1 MTSTSQVR
9 QLYVVTGLTDSTPST
24 EGNLQVLAT
33 PGNKELYFLHKGKG
47 GLVHSDLI
55 PVKLVRSLTQTPYAA
70 MNTKLRS
77 KTVTITGT
85 PVVGQTYTLKVTFR
99 NYIGMGDEDT
109 TVRIGG
115 FTVKNSSVT
124 ANALA
129 AGLAASLEANMANEN
144 LAAVTVAS
152 NVITIKE
159 VEQDWELG
167 KFPVAVVAF
176 EVTLGTIQEN
186 GIEHN
191 EWGTVADG
199 STTTANDAIKKL
211 ADLEYFCM
219 GDRASQDR
227 MGGPYALESKMMIN
241 MGSTYD
247 VINIHYAFQ
256 GEGVSVQFSEK
267 DLHLLIPAGNTT
279 ILAAIKA
286 IVGTDE
292 NQSAAIAA
300 LQNAVGDA
308 NSGLTKDVNDL
319 KTTVGDETGGLVK
332 DVAGKLDTPAAADIT
347 DGHGAAWAKDAE
359 NNVTIVDA
367 GS

>member
-55 PVKLVRSLTQTPYAA
+55 PVKLVRSLTQTPYAK
-70 MNTKLRS
+70 MNSKLQS

-85 PVVGQTYTLKVTFR
+85 PVVGQTYTIKLTFR
-99 NYIGMGDEDT
+99 HYIGMGEEDT
-109 TVRIGG
+109 TVRVGG
-115 FTVKNSSVT
+115 FTVKSSITAAQLATGLSNSLS
-124 ANALA
+124 ANI
-129 AGLAASLEANMANEN
+129 AGEN
-144 LAAVTVAS
+144 LAAVSVAS
-152 NVITIKE
+152 NVITIAE
-159 VEQDWELG
+159 VEQDWVLG
-167 KFPVAVVAF
+167 KFPVDIVSF
-176 EVTLGTIQEN
+176 EVTLGTIVEN
-186 GIEHN
+186 NIEHN
-191 EWGTVADG
+191 EWGTVAAG
-199 STTTANDAIKKL
+199 STTTASDAIKKL

-256 GEGVSVQFSEK
+256 GEGVSAQFSEK
-267 DLHLLIPAGNTT
+267 DLHLLVPASNTT
-279 ILAAIKA
+279 IMAAIKA
-286 IVGTDE
+286 IVGVDE

-300 LQNAVGDA
+300 LQ
-308 NSGLTKDVNDL
+308 
-319 KTTVGDETGGLVK
+319 TTVGNATSGLVK
-332 DVAGKLDTPAAADIT
+332 DVTDLKEDKLDAPNPATIT
-347 DGHGAAWAKDAE
+347 DGHGAAWAKDGQG
-359 NNVTIVDA
+359 NVTIVDA